1 MTGLSADSFHSYRSP
16 AVAGRTFTDYS
27 IQAAEGDSLEI
38 EFRPPISLKVLLD
51 DLLRF
56 DDDRSVTLDR
66 IDAMTDSVERDA
78 PIDAKSRVAD

>member
-1 MTGLSADSFHSYRSP
+1 MTGLSANSFRSCRSR

-27 IQAAEGDSLEI
+27 IQAAEENGLEI
-38 EFRPPISLKVLLD
+38 EFRLPTSKALLEN
-51 DLLRF
+51 LLRF